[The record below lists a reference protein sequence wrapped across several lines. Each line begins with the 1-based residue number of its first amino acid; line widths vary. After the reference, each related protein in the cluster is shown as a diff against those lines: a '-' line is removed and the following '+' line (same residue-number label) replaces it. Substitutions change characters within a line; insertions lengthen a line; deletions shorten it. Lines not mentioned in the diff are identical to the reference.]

1 MDIKRTIKDAQKRLG
16 IEKLRKH
23 QVKPISSIL
32 AGQNTMV
39 IAPTSAGKSAIYQV
53 PALIFPGMT
62 LVIEPTLSLMY
73 DQVNKL
79 QAHGV
84 KAEYIDSV
92 MEAQER
98 SRVLKRAEKS
108 KVKILFVTPE
118 RLQNPTFRFAVKDIA
133 ISLVVIDEC
142 HCVTSW
148 GYSFRS
154 DYLSIGKFINGLSE
168 KPVVAALTATA
179 TQEMRD
185 EICDLLSM
193 RQPEVFVN
201 SLHRKNL
208 HFMKRSLVSDAEKL
222 PELKRL
228 LKKHENGSCIVY
240 CNTKKMTD
248 AVYQEILKWYPDDV
262 VKCHSNLSGQVRKS
276 NEMLFLHGKYHIMV
290 ATSAFGLGVDQSD
303 VDLVIHFNLPL
314 SLIDYY
320 QQAGRAGRAGQK
332 SKCVL
337 LYCEDDYHVNR
348 RILKEI
354 PDKSSRKASYKALDR
369 MKEYAESSN
378 CLTRQLLSALGE
390 EMAKPCG
397 SCTNCQ
403 KARKQR

>member
-154 DYLSIGKFINGLSE
+154 DYL
-168 KPVVAALTATA
+168 
-179 TQEMRD
+179 
-185 EICDLLSM
+185 
-193 RQPEVFVN
+193 
-201 SLHRKNL
+201 
-208 HFMKRSLVSDAEKL
+208 RSCIH
-222 PELKRL
+222 KRL
-228 LKKHENGSCIVY
+228 IKVWK
-240 CNTKKMTD
+240 
-248 AVYQEILKWYPDDV
+248 
-262 VKCHSNLSGQVRKS
+262 
-276 NEMLFLHGKYHIMV
+276 
-290 ATSAFGLGVDQSD
+290 
-303 VDLVIHFNLPL
+303 
-314 SLIDYY
+314 
-320 QQAGRAGRAGQK
+320 
-332 SKCVL
+332 
-337 LYCEDDYHVNR
+337 
-348 RILKEI
+348 
-354 PDKSSRKASYKALDR
+354 
-369 MKEYAESSN
+369 
-378 CLTRQLLSALGE
+378 
-390 EMAKPCG
+390 
-397 SCTNCQ
+397 
-403 KARKQR
+403 

>member
-1 MDIKRTIKDAQKRLG
+1 MDIKRSIKTAQDQLG

-23 QVKPISSIL
+23 QVKPINSIL
-32 AGQNTMV
+32 DRQDTMV
-39 IAPTSAGKSAIYQV
+39 IAPTSAGKSAIYQI

-79 QAHGV
+79 QSHGIS
-84 KAEYIDSV
+84 AYHIDSILP
-92 MEAQER
+92 AYER
-98 SRVLKRAEKS
+98 SRILGRVAKS

-118 RLQNPTFRFAVKDIA
+118 RLMNRKFLDAIEDIEIRLIA
-133 ISLVVIDEC
+133 IDEG

-148 GYSFRS
+148 GYGFRP
-154 DYLSIGKFINGLSE
+154 DYLEIGTFIDSLLP
-168 KPVVAALTATA
+168 KPVVAVLTATA
-179 TQEMRD
+179 SPDMRAK
-185 EICDLLSM
+185 ICDLLSM
-193 RQPEVFVN
+193 DQPAVFVN

-208 HFMKRSLVSDAEKL
+208 HFIKRSFVSDEVKL
-222 PELKRL
+222 KELKCL
-228 LKKHENGSCIVY
+228 LKKHKDGSCIVY

-248 AVYQEILKWYPDDV
+248 AVYDEVKKWYPDDV
-262 VKCHSNLSGQVRKS
+262 VKCHSNLSGQVRKG
-276 NEMLFLHGKYHIMV
+276 NELLFFNGWKHIMV

-320 QQAGRAGRAGQK
+320 QQAGRAGRGGQK
-332 SKCVL
+332 SKCIL

-348 RILKEI
+348 TILKEI
-354 PDKSSRKASYKALDR
+354 DDKSARKDALRGLDE
-369 MKEYAESSN
+369 MKEYAESSE
-378 CLTRQLLSALGE
+378 CLTSQILSALGE
-390 EMAKPCG
+390 EMDKPCG

-403 KARKQR
+403 KARKKR